1 MIHRTAL
8 CAGASGIG
16 KEAVMRVITGS
27 ARGRKL
33 KELAGMDTRPTTDR
47 VKEAIFSILQF
58 DLEGRRALDLF
69 AGTGQL
75 GIEALSRGAASA
87 VFVEQRREAAALI
100 RDNLTLTGLA
110 GSARVVGGDAFAFL
124 QSAKET
130 FDIILI
136 DPPFAAGLW
145 ENALNSISRFDILS
159 DHGIIVCESP
169 AQQEMP
175 SIPPPYFLHRTYRYG
190 QVKITT
196 YHKEVEG

>member
-1 MIHRTAL
+1 
-8 CAGASGIG
+8 
-16 KEAVMRVITGS
+16 
-27 ARGRKL
+27 
-33 KELAGMDTRPTTDR
+33 MDTRPTTDR
-47 VKEAIFSILQF
+47 VKEAVFSILQF

-100 RDNLTLTGLA
+100 RDNLALTGLA
-110 GSARVVGGDAFAFL
+110 GSARVVCGDAFAFL

-130 FDIILI
+130 FD
-136 DPPFAAGLW
+136 AGLW

-175 SIPPPYFLHRTYRYG
+175 SLPPPYFLHRTYRYG

>member
-175 SIPPPYFLHRTYRYG
+175 SLPPPYFLHRTCRYG

>member
-1 MIHRTAL
+1 
-8 CAGASGIG
+8 
-16 KEAVMRVITGS
+16 
-27 ARGRKL
+27 
-33 KELAGMDTRPTTDR
+33 MDTRPTTDR
-47 VKEAIFSILQF
+47 VKEAVFSILQF

-69 AGTGQL
+69 
-75 GIEALSRGAASA
+75 
-87 VFVEQRREAAALI
+87 
-100 RDNLTLTGLA
+100 A

-175 SIPPPYFLHRTYRYG
+175 SLPPPYFLHRTYRYG

>member
-1 MIHRTAL
+1 
-8 CAGASGIG
+8 
-16 KEAVMRVITGS
+16 
-27 ARGRKL
+27 
-33 KELAGMDTRPTTDR
+33 MDTRPTTDR

-110 GSARVVGGDAFAFL
+110 GSARVVGGDAFASL

-159 DHGIIVCESP
+159 DHGIIVCESGADWSVP
-169 AQQEMP
+169 TLT
-175 SIPPPYFLHRTYRYG
+175 PPYEAGREYRYG
-190 QVKITT
+190 QIKLTVCRRAGSVKR
-196 YHKEVEG
+196 

>member
-1 MIHRTAL
+1 
-8 CAGASGIG
+8 
-16 KEAVMRVITGS
+16 MRVITGS
-27 ARGRKL
+27 ARGRRL
-33 KELAGMDTRPTTDR
+33 RELEGQETRPTTDR
-47 VKEAIFSILQF
+47 VKEGIFNIIQF
-58 DLEGRRALDLF
+58 DIEGRRVLDLF

-110 GSARVVGGDAFAFL
+110 GSARVVCGDAFAFL

-159 DHGIIVCESP
+159 DHGIIVCESR
-169 AQQEMP
+169 AEWSMP
-175 SIPPPYFLHRTYRYG
+175 ELAAPYEAGREYRYG
-190 QVKITT
+190 QIKLTVCRRSGS
-196 YHKEVEG
+196 VNR

>member
-1 MIHRTAL
+1 MTYYLYDTPDSPLRGGLQHWKGSCYESNHRFCQGQKAEG
-8 CAGASGIG
+8 AGGNG
-16 KEAVMRVITGS
+16 YPPHHGP
-27 ARGRKL
+27 G
-33 KELAGMDTRPTTDR
+33 
-47 VKEAIFSILQF
+47 Q
-58 DLEGRRALDLF
+58 GRRALDLF

-100 RDNLTLTGLA
+100 RDNLALTGLA
-110 GSARVVGGDAFAFL
+110 GSARVVCGDAFAFL

-175 SIPPPYFLHRTYRYG
+175 SLPPPYFLHRTYRYG

>member
-1 MIHRTAL
+1 
-8 CAGASGIG
+8 
-16 KEAVMRVITGS
+16 
-27 ARGRKL
+27 
-33 KELAGMDTRPTTDR
+33 MDTRPTTDR

-169 AQQEMP
+169 AQQEMG
-175 SIPPPYFLHRTYRYG
+175 PPPPPQIKTNDKTPGPAQKKNQHPTQSEPQIPRT
-190 QVKITT
+190 
-196 YHKEVEG
+196 